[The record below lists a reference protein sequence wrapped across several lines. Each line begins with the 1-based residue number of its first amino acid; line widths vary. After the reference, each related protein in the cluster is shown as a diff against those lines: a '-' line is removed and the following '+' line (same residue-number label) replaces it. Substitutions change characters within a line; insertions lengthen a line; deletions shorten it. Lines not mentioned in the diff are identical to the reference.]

1 MSTSHADPPV
11 PAMYRRTPDELRA
24 WWDRRDPEPALEPE
38 LPIIDAHHHLWDRAR
53 ERYLLEEFL
62 EDANS
67 GHRIVSSVYVEAGSM
82 YRASGPAEEA
92 PLGEIEFATGVAAMS
107 ASGRYGECRVAE
119 GVVGRV
125 DLTVGRAAGVLLD
138 RALHIS
144 SGRLKSIRHGLA
156 WDPSPGISAVRQAG
170 SSGTSSRFATER
182 LSESPAFREGFA
194 ELAARGLAFDLFMF
208 HPQLGEAVELARS
221 FPETTIVVNHA
232 GGPLGVG
239 RYATGISE
247 SRSVWRDAL
256 VRLAAEPNVVMKIG
270 GLGMPLFGFG
280 MEEREVPPT
289 SEQLAAAWSATV
301 DTCIEAFGSNR
312 CMFESNL
319 PPDGQSGRYV
329 TIWNAYKRI
338 TSLASAS
345 EKADLYHGTA
355 ARTYDLVR
363 PTTPQHA

>member
-1 MSTSHADPPV
+1 MLVHGMWSRPHVWDNFRQFFEARNYRVVV
-11 PAMYRRTPDELRA
+11 PALRHHDRSPDGTPHPD
-24 WWDRRDPEPALEPE
+24 
-38 LPIIDAHHHLWDRAR
+38 
-53 ERYLLEEFL
+53 
-62 EDANS
+62 
-67 GHRIVSSVYVEAGSM
+67 
-82 YRASGPAEEA
+82 
-92 PLGEIEFATGVAAMS
+92 LGTTSLADYISDLACEIGQ
-107 ASGRYGECRVAE
+107 
-119 GVVGRV
+119 
-125 DLTVGRAAGVLLD
+125 LD
-138 RALHIS
+138 RKPLVIGQS
-144 SGRLKSIRHGLA
+144 MGGLLA
-156 WDPSPGISAVRQAG
+156 HM
-170 SSGTSSRFATER
+170 
-182 LSESPAFREGFA
+182 
-194 ELAARGLAFDLFMF
+194 LAARGLAFDLFMF